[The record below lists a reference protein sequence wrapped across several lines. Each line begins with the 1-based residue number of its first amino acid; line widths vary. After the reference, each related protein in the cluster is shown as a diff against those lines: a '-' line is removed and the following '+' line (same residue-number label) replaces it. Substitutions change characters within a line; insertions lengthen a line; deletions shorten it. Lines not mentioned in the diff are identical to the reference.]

1 MSKRRKR
8 EGEISGPDVPEA
20 TPAAGAPT
28 PGSWAGL
35 AALGAL
41 ASLWALF
48 LWGELVL
55 ARAGGTPFCALGGAS
70 DCTRVWDSSFA
81 VSVHTA
87 TGLPVAAWGLAWGI
101 VAFVLPLLGLLR
113 AAQGRPLPGLV
124 SATRVAAA
132 AGVLT
137 VFVMLAVSAS
147 ERAFCLGCFGIY
159 VLVAGYGGIALSG
172 WQRVGWPD
180 LSRGLALAAGVL
192 VAAATLLLYPG
203 LRTPHSAEEAGR
215 AAIPPATPAAEPE
228 PGGGGELER
237 LVASLDPQLKQ
248 ALADSLDAYRHA
260 TARPVRPPRSLVGPA
275 DAPVRITEF
284 TDVLCTHC
292 AELHKTLASLRQSL
306 PPGSFSV
313 ESRQF
318 PLDAECNPLVQRSGD
333 RARCLA
339 ARVKI
344 CMEGR
349 EGELDLVA
357 ALFENQKGLQ
367 PEGIFAL
374 AAPYRKRSELEAC
387 VQSADTATKL
397 SDDIRYAGEYNPE
410 GTPIVLVNGRL
421 GTGFG
426 PFLYAMVLTRGA
438 ADDPAFGALPAPA
451 PRSAAR

>member
-8 EGEISGPDVPEA
+8 DGEASGTVAPDAAPEA
-20 TPAAGAPT
+20 DAPT

-35 AALGAL
+35 AALGTL

-55 ARAGGTPFCALGGAS
+55 ARSGGTPFCALAGAS
-70 DCTRVWDSSFA
+70 DCTRVWDSGFA

-87 TGLPVAAWGLAWGI
+87 TGLPIAAWGLAWGI

-113 AAQGRPLPGLV
+113 SAQGRPLPRLI
-124 SATRVAAA
+124 SATRITAA

-137 VFVMLAVSAS
+137 VFAMLAVSAS
-147 ERAFCLGCFGIY
+147 ERAFCLGCFGSY

-192 VAAATLLLYPG
+192 LAAVALLLYPG
-203 LRTPHSAEEAGR
+203 LRTPRTTEEAGR
-215 AAIPPATPAAEPE
+215 AAIPPATPAAESTA
-228 PGGGGELER
+228 GGGSDLER

-248 ALADSLDAYRHA
+248 ALADSLDAYRRA
-260 TARPVRPPRSLVGPA
+260 AARPVRTPRTLVGPA

-292 AELHKTLASLRQSL
+292 AELHKTLASLSQSL
-306 PPGSFSV
+306 PQGSFSV

-349 EGELDLVA
+349 EGASDLTA
-357 ALFENQKGLQ
+357 SLFENQKGLQ

-374 AAPYRKRSELEAC
+374 AEPYRKRADLEGC
-387 VQSADTATKL
+387 VQSPDTAAKL
-397 SDDIRYAGEYNPE
+397 SEDIRYAGEYNPD

-421 GTGFG
+421 GTSFG
-426 PFLYAMVLTRGA
+426 PFLYAMVLTRGGG
-438 ADDPAFGALPAPA
+438 DDPAFATLPAPSQ
-451 PRSAAR
+451 RAAGR